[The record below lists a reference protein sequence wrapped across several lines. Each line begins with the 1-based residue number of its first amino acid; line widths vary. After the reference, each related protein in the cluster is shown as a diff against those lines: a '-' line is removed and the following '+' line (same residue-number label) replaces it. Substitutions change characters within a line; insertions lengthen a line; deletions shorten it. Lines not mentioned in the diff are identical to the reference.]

1 MTFENEVNWISIFKV
16 GREIK
21 STSTNRFWLN
31 KLDDVAL
38 CAIFTIFFLLF
49 LYNFEDFLKG
59 WEQTLL
65 ESSLE
70 KNFKKMEEKKWD
82 RNRKKS
88 YIVRQLGLATK
99 LKKKILSVKTEKK
112 YYSEDIYYLVWKIL
126 HPTLI
131 SNSSSTIHHSSLTG
145 TEALGVMLFF
155 KPKLTSSTKIF
166 GTRSWSSSSASNP
179 ERLPLTHTTFLGQS
193 HVCKSW
199 LKVWK

>member
-1 MTFENEVNWISIFKV
+1 MHYVRFSQFFSYFFYIILKTSWKVENKHCLSQASK
-16 GREIK
+16 K
-21 STSTNRFWLN
+21 TS
-31 KLDDVAL
+31 
-38 CAIFTIFFLLF
+38 
-49 LYNFEDFLKG
+49 
-59 WEQTLL
+59 
-65 ESSLE
+65 
-70 KNFKKMEEKKWD
+70 KKWK
-82 RNRKKS
+82 KKS
-88 YIVRQLGLATK
+88 ETEIVKNHTFCDNWGWPQNW
-99 LKKKILSVKTEKK
+99 KKILSVKTEKK

>member
-31 KLDDVAL
+31 KLDDEAL

-59 WEQTLL
+59 WEQTLH
-65 ESSLE
+65 ESNLQ
-70 KNFKKMEEKKWD
+70 KDFKKMEEKCETE
-82 RNRKKS
+82 
-88 YIVRQLGLATK
+88 IVKNHTLCDNWGWPQNW
-99 LKKKILSVKTEKK
+99 KKILSVKTEKK